1 MLQDSSPRYWSS
13 LACREDPD
21 IGRRGSISGKNVKI
35 AHGLA
40 GTRGSGRKTASSTF
54 GTTRRTFAPTTTS
67 RTPSENSRL
76 SVDKEEDADD
86 YYFFS
91 DEEEERDS
99 DPFTQDPSRF
109 LFIPGIQEVHKEE
122 KKDRSTAPN
131 SESEVEF
138 GQKIQSSSLAS
149 EERRLQPQSF
159 NSPGISFDERGE
171 SNLFDVLSQL
181 DL

>member
-1 MLQDSSPRYWSS
+1 M
-13 LACREDPD
+13 ACREDPD

-67 RTPSENSRL
+67 RTPSENSR
-76 SVDKEEDADD
+76 SSIIDKEEDADD

-91 DEEEERDS
+91 DDEEESDS

-122 KKDRSTAPN
+122 KKDTSTAPN

-149 EERRLQPQSF
+149 EEVRLQPQSF

>member
-1 MLQDSSPRYWSS
+1 M
-13 LACREDPD
+13 ACREDPD

-35 AHGLA
+35 AHVLA
-40 GTRGSGRKTASSTF
+40 GTRPSGRKTASSTF

-67 RTPSENSRL
+67 RTPSENSPS
-76 SVDKEEDADD
+76 SVDKEEDAED

-91 DEEEERDS
+91 DDEEEKDS

-122 KKDRSTAPN
+122 KEDTSTAPN

-138 GQKIQSSSLAS
+138 GQKIQSSTLSS
-149 EERRLQPQSF
+149 EEVRLQPQSF

>member
-1 MLQDSSPRYWSS
+1 M
-13 LACREDPD
+13 
-21 IGRRGSISGKNVKI
+21 
-35 AHGLA
+35 
-40 GTRGSGRKTASSTF
+40 
-54 GTTRRTFAPTTTS
+54 
-67 RTPSENSRL
+67 
-76 SVDKEEDADD
+76 DKEEDADD

-99 DPFTQDPSRF
+99 DPFTQDPSRY

-122 KKDRSTAPN
+122 KEDTSTAPN

-149 EERRLQPQSF
+149 EEVRLQPQSF

>member
-1 MLQDSSPRYWSS
+1 M
-13 LACREDPD
+13 ACREDPD

-40 GTRGSGRKTASSTF
+40 GTRGSGRTTASSTF

-67 RTPSENSRL
+67 RTPSENSRA
-76 SVDKEEDADD
+76 SVEKEEDVVD

-91 DEEEERDS
+91 DEEESDS

-122 KKDRSTAPN
+122 KKDTSTAPN

-149 EERRLQPQSF
+149 EEVRLQPQSF